1 MPIIAANF
9 VQRSTITR
17 KGYINLII
25 MEKENNSKKHFK
37 YIVYETTNL
46 INQKIYVGVHQTENP
61 DVYDHYLGCGAYD
74 NVPSSYNKAKFAFHK
89 ALIKYGPHNFRRKT
103 LAVFDTAKAA
113 YLLEEEIVNEEF
125 LKRDDVY
132 NMVLGGAGGYYIS
145 KRIEVHYYD
154 ASDGHFIGSYES
166 MALAGLDF
174 GCDYSAISYAVR
186 KKTKSFGYYWNTDK
200 MDKIDLSKYNECD
213 NHKTH
218 LYFYDILGNYVCEY
232 ASTTAAMKGIKTN
245 SGAIY
250 KSYKYGESI
259 GKKGWVSLYKAD
271 NYSIAKT
278 EYIKNRPVYKYSING
293 DFLDEYSRQEDAE
306 KANPGSNI
314 SKSIR
319 LKSVDSNNFMWGLE
333 KLENYNVP
341 KKINEKKRVGKYDL
355 NGNIIC
361 VYESATAAA
370 KENGTSVWKVLAG
383 TNRTHKQYVYKY
395 M

>member
-1 MPIIAANF
+1 
-9 VQRSTITR
+9 
-17 KGYINLII
+17 
-25 MEKENNSKKHFK
+25 
-37 YIVYETTNL
+37 
-46 INQKIYVGVHQTENP
+46 
-61 DVYDHYLGCGAYD
+61 
-74 NVPSSYNKAKFAFHK
+74 
-89 ALIKYGPHNFRRKT
+89 
-103 LAVFDTAKAA
+103 
-113 YLLEEEIVNEEF
+113 
-125 LKRDDVY
+125 
-132 NMVLGGAGGYYIS
+132 
-145 KRIEVHYYD
+145 
-154 ASDGHFIGSYES
+154 
-166 MALAGLDF
+166 
-174 GCDYSAISYAVR
+174 
-186 KKTKSFGYYWNTDK
+186 

-319 LKSVDSNNFMWGLE
+319 LKSVDSNNFM
-333 KLENYNVP
+333 
-341 KKINEKKRVGKYDL
+341 
-355 NGNIIC
+355 
-361 VYESATAAA
+361 
-370 KENGTSVWKVLAG
+370 
-383 TNRTHKQYVYKY
+383 
-395 M
+395 